1 MLKVNTIN
9 ITKKEQQMKAV
20 TRTRAVFVGLSS
32 LLLISCSETAGT
44 RQQGFESQ
52 YNTARSALEK
62 GDYAK
67 AGKLYARMMPEA
79 GPLNERIQLE
89 YAHTMLRSGQY
100 DKAAQIAGGLAN
112 GSTGDA
118 RAAALSVKG
127 TADHEVGIKLL
138 QNGDQAN
145 GAARLKAAQQ
155 ALEEVL
161 KAHPDFD
168 PVGSLAGRQASI
180 SVRLKTLR

>member
-1 MLKVNTIN
+1 
-9 ITKKEQQMKAV
+9 MKAV
-20 TRTRAVFVGLSS
+20 TRVRAVFVGLSTV
-32 LLLISCSETAGT
+32 LLMSCTETAGIGQ
-44 RQQGFESQ
+44 RGFESQ
-52 YNTARSALEK
+52 YNTARAALEK

-67 AGKLYARMMPEA
+67 AGKMYARMLPES
-79 GPLNERIQLE
+79 GPLNDRIQLE

-100 DKAAQIAGGLAN
+100 DKAVQIANGLAN
-112 GSTGDA
+112 NGNADA

-127 TADHEVGIKLL
+127 TADHEIGMKLL
-138 QNGDQAN
+138 QGGDQAN

-180 SVRLKTLR
+180 AVQLKKLP

>member
-1 MLKVNTIN
+1 
-9 ITKKEQQMKAV
+9 MKAV
-20 TRTRAVFVGLSS
+20 TQTRAVFVGLSTV
-32 LLLISCSETAGT
+32 LLMSCTETAGISQ
-44 RQQGFESQ
+44 RGFEAQ
-52 YNTARSALEK
+52 YNTARAALEK
-62 GDYAK
+62 GDYSK
-67 AGKLYARMMPEA
+67 AGKLYARMLPDA
-79 GPLNERIQLE
+79 GPLNDRIQLE

-112 GSTGDA
+112 NGDGDA

-127 TADHEVGIKLL
+127 TADHEVGMKLL
-138 QNGDQAN
+138 QDGDRAN

-180 SVRLKTLR
+180 SVQLKKLP